1 MSNFYTK
8 DGIMYDENDKEVE
21 IEEYGDEEYKK
32 FRDEFESKS
41 YLRLC
46 IEQPLSTTISS
57 EENIVIHDD
66 RSSCYEYSGLPK
78 SESYKYINYLPI
90 RAKNHEAIKLK
101 QVLTEIMNCDFYSVN
116 NKETKD
122 CEYFNHVFLENIA
135 RKPGTIQ
142 YELWLGS

>member
-1 MSNFYTK
+1 MSYFCK
-8 DGIMYDENDKEVE
+8 DGIMYDENNKEVI

-46 IEQPLSTTISS
+46 IEEPLNTIISS

-66 RSSCYEYSGLPK
+66 RSNFYEYSGLPK

-90 RAKNHEAIKLK
+90 RAKNHEVITLK

-116 NKETKD
+116 NKEKY
-122 CEYFNHVFLENIA
+122 EYFNHVFLESIN
-135 RKPGTIQ
+135 RKPNTIQ
-142 YELWLGS
+142 YELFLGS

>member
-1 MSNFYTK
+1 MSYFFK

-46 IEQPLSTTISS
+46 IEEPLDTTISS

-66 RSSCYEYSGLPK
+66 RSSCYEYSGLPE
-78 SESYKYINYLPI
+78 SESCKYINYLPI
-90 RAKNHEAIKLK
+90 RAKNHEVITLK

-116 NKETKD
+116 NKEKY
-122 CEYFNHVFLENIA
+122 EYFNHVFLEKIV
-135 RKPGTIQ
+135 RKPDTIQ
-142 YELWLGS
+142 YELFLGS

>member
-1 MSNFYTK
+1 MSYFCK
-8 DGIMYDENDKEVE
+8 DGIMYDENDKEVI

-46 IEQPLSTTISS
+46 IEEPLDTTISS

-90 RAKNHEAIKLK
+90 RANNHEVITLK

-116 NKETKD
+116 NKEKY
-122 CEYFNHVFLENIA
+122 EYFNHVFLEKIV
-135 RKPGTIQ
+135 RKPDTIQ
-142 YELWLGS
+142 YELFLGS

>member
-1 MSNFYTK
+1 MSYFCK
-8 DGIMYDENDKEVE
+8 DGIMYDENNKVVE

-46 IEQPLSTTISS
+46 IEEPLNTIISS

-66 RSSCYEYSGLPK
+66 RSSCYEYSGLPE
-78 SESYKYINYLPI
+78 SESCKYINYLPI
-90 RAKNHEAIKLK
+90 RATSQEAITLK

-116 NKETKD
+116 NKEK
-122 CEYFNHVFLENIA
+122 CESFNHVFLEKIV
-135 RKPGTIQ
+135 RKPDTIQ

>member
-1 MSNFYTK
+1 MSYFFK

-46 IEQPLSTTISS
+46 IEEPLDTTISS
-57 EENIVIHDD
+57 EENIVIYDD
-66 RSSCYEYSGLPK
+66 RSNCYEYSDLPE
-78 SESYKYINYLPI
+78 SERCKYINYLHI
-90 RAKNHEAIKLK
+90 KAKNHEVITLK

-116 NKETKD
+116 NKEKS
-122 CEYFNHVFLENIA
+122 EYFNHVFLENIV
-135 RKPGTIQ
+135 RKPDTIQ

>member
-1 MSNFYTK
+1 MSNFYK

-46 IEQPLSTTISS
+46 IEEPLSTIISS
-57 EENIVIHDD
+57 EENIVIYDD

-78 SESYKYINYLPI
+78 SESCKYINYLHI
-90 RAKNHEAIKLK
+90 RAKNHEVITLK
-101 QVLTEIMNCDFYSVN
+101 QVLTEIMNCYFYSVN
-116 NKETKD
+116 NKEKY
-122 CEYFNHVFLENIA
+122 EYFNHVFLESIN
-135 RKPGTIQ
+135 RKPNTIQ
-142 YELWLGS
+142 YELFLGS

>member
-1 MSNFYTK
+1 MSYFCK
-8 DGIMYDENDKEVE
+8 DGIMYDENNKEVE

-46 IEQPLSTTISS
+46 IEEPLDTTISS

-90 RAKNHEAIKLK
+90 RAKNHEVITLK

-116 NKETKD
+116 NKEKY
-122 CEYFNHVFLENIA
+122 EYFNHVFLEKIV
-135 RKPGTIQ
+135 RKPDTIQ
-142 YELWLGS
+142 YELFLGS

>member
-1 MSNFYTK
+1 MSYFYTK
-8 DGIMYDENDKEVE
+8 DGIMYDENDEEVE

-46 IEQPLSTTISS
+46 IEEPLDTTISS
-57 EENIVIHDD
+57 EEKIVIHDD
-66 RSSCYEYSGLPK
+66 RSSCYEYSGLPE
-78 SESYKYINYLPI
+78 SERCKYINYLHI
-90 RAKNHEAIKLK
+90 KAKNHEVITLK

-116 NKETKD
+116 NKEKY
-122 CEYFNHVFLENIA
+122 EYFNHVFLEKIV
-135 RKPGTIQ
+135 RKPDTIQ

>member
-1 MSNFYTK
+1 MSTFYTK

-46 IEQPLSTTISS
+46 IEEPLSTIISS

-66 RSSCYEYSGLPK
+66 RSDCYEYSGLPK
-78 SESYKYINYLPI
+78 SESCKYINYLPI
-90 RAKNHEAIKLK
+90 RAKNHEAIITDRCISISFSMHCQFGKPYYRCMHGEFGSSN
-101 QVLTEIMNCDFYSVN
+101 TE
-116 NKETKD
+116 
-122 CEYFNHVFLENIA
+122 
-135 RKPGTIQ
+135 
-142 YELWLGS
+142 

>member
-1 MSNFYTK
+1 MSYFCK
-8 DGIMYDENDKEVE
+8 DGIMYDENNKVVE
-21 IEEYGDEEYKK
+21 IEEYGDEEYKR
-32 FRDEFESKS
+32 FRDDFESKS

-46 IEQPLSTTISS
+46 IEEPLDTTISS

-90 RAKNHEAIKLK
+90 RAKNHEVITLK

-116 NKETKD
+116 NKEKY
-122 CEYFNHVFLENIA
+122 EYFNHVFLEKIV
-135 RKPGTIQ
+135 RKPDTIQ
-142 YELWLGS
+142 YELFLGS

>member
-1 MSNFYTK
+1 MSTFCK

-46 IEQPLSTTISS
+46 IEEPLNTTISS

-66 RSSCYEYSGLPK
+66 RSNCYEYSGLPE
-78 SESYKYINYLPI
+78 SERCKYINYLHI
-90 RAKNHEAIKLK
+90 KAKNHEVITLK

-116 NKETKD
+116 NEGTKD
-122 CEYFNHVFLENIA
+122 SEYFNHVFLENIA

>member
-1 MSNFYTK
+1 MSYFFK

-46 IEQPLSTTISS
+46 IEEPLDTTISS

-90 RAKNHEAIKLK
+90 RAKNHEVITLK

-116 NKETKD
+116 NKEKY
-122 CEYFNHVFLENIA
+122 EYFNHVFLEKIV
-135 RKPGTIQ
+135 RKPDTIQ
-142 YELWLGS
+142 YELFLGS

>member
-1 MSNFYTK
+1 MSYFCK
-8 DGIMYDENDKEVE
+8 DGIMYDENNKVVE
-21 IEEYGDEEYKK
+21 IEEYGDEEYKR
-32 FRDEFESKS
+32 FRDDFESKS

-46 IEQPLSTTISS
+46 IEEPLDTTISS

-90 RAKNHEAIKLK
+90 RAKNHEVITLK

-116 NKETKD
+116 NKEKY
-122 CEYFNHVFLENIA
+122 EYFNHVFLESIN
-135 RKPGTIQ
+135 RKPNTIQ
-142 YELWLGS
+142 YELFLGS

>member
-1 MSNFYTK
+1 MSYFCK
-8 DGIMYDENDKEVE
+8 DGIMYDENDKEVI

-46 IEQPLSTTISS
+46 IEEPLDTTISS

-90 RAKNHEAIKLK
+90 RAKNHEVITLK

-116 NKETKD
+116 NKEKY
-122 CEYFNHVFLENIA
+122 EYFNHVFLEKIV
-135 RKPGTIQ
+135 RKPDTIQ
-142 YELWLGS
+142 YELFLGS

>member
-1 MSNFYTK
+1 
-8 DGIMYDENDKEVE
+8 MYDENNKVVE
-21 IEEYGDEEYKK
+21 IEEYGDEEYKR
-32 FRDEFESKS
+32 FRDDFESKS

-46 IEQPLSTTISS
+46 IEEPLDTTISS

-90 RAKNHEAIKLK
+90 RAKNHEVITLK

-116 NKETKD
+116 NKEKY
-122 CEYFNHVFLENIA
+122 EYFNHVFLEKIV
-135 RKPGTIQ
+135 RKPDTIQ
-142 YELWLGS
+142 YELFLGS